1 MQFESKDILKSYKHF
16 RIGGGGLCYL
26 HTTNTTAADGNGY
39 FLEATSGG
47 SSALHSSGEMCV
59 R

>member
-47 SSALHSSGEMCV
+47 SSA
-59 R
+59 

>member
-16 RIGGGGLCYL
+16 RIGGGYVIYIQQILQQPMEMAISWKQQVG
-26 HTTNTTAADGNGY
+26 
-39 FLEATSGG
+39 E
-47 SSALHSSGEMCV
+47 ALHSSGEICV

>member
-16 RIGGGGLCYL
+16 RIGGGGGGGVCYL

-47 SSALHSSGEMCV
+47 SSA
-59 R
+59 